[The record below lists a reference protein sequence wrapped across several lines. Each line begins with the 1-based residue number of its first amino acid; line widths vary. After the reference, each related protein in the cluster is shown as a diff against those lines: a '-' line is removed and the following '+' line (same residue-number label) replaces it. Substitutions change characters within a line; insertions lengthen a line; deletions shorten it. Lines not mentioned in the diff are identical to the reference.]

1 MEDRLSRVEKKI
13 DTLQE
18 AIVSLA
24 RVEERLVTV
33 FNRQSHIET
42 KVDAIENKMDSL
54 AESMASAR
62 TMERLIWVVV
72 VAGISAVF
80 TYIGNQ
86 DDILR
91 AS

>member
-33 FNRQSHIET
+33 FNRQTNIED
-42 KVDAIENKMDSL
+42 KVNAIESKVDSL
-54 AESMASAR
+54 AANHISSKIL
-62 TMERLIWVVV
+62 ERFIWVII
-72 VAGISAVF
+72 VASVGAIF
-80 TYIGNQ
+80 TYMG
-86 DDILR
+86 
-91 AS
+91 

>member
-42 KVDAIENKMDSL
+42 KVDAIENKMDVL

-62 TMERLIWVVV
+62 TMERLIWVVI

-80 TYIGNQ
+80 TYIGN
-86 DDILR
+86 
-91 AS
+91 

>member
-33 FNRQSHIET
+33 FNRQSHIESKVELIDT
-42 KVDAIENKMDSL
+42 KVDSL
-54 AESMASAR
+54 AEGMVSSKLV
-62 TMERLIWVVV
+62 ERLIWIIV
-72 VAGISAVF
+72 VASITAVF
-80 TYIGNQ
+80 NFWG
-86 DDILR
+86 
-91 AS
+91 

>member
-33 FNRQSHIET
+33 FNRQTSIESNVVGLSE
-42 KVDAIENKMDSL
+42 KVDRLS
-54 AESMASAR
+54 ESVIKTRS
-62 TMERLIWVVV
+62 TERIVWIIIA
-72 VAGISAVF
+72 AGIGAAF
-80 TYIGNQ
+80 RYLG
-86 DDILR
+86 
-91 AS
+91 

>member
-42 KVDAIENKMDSL
+42 KVDAMDEKVDRLSESVIKGKSAERIVWLVL
-54 AESMASAR
+54 AASIGA
-62 TMERLIWVVV
+62 
-72 VAGISAVF
+72 AVR
-80 TYIGNQ
+80 Y
-86 DDILR
+86 L
-91 AS
+91 A

>member
-42 KVDAIENKMDSL
+42 KVDAIENKMDVL

-62 TMERLIWVVV
+62 TMERLIWIVI
-72 VAGISAVF
+72 VASIGAVF
-80 TYIGNQ
+80 TYIGN
-86 DDILR
+86 
-91 AS
+91 

>member
-54 AESMASAR
+54 AENMASAR
-62 TMERLIWVVV
+62 TMVRLIWVVV

-80 TYIGNQ
+80 TYIGN
-86 DDILR
+86 
-91 AS
+91 

>member
-33 FNRQSHIET
+33 FNRQSHIDS
-42 KVDAIENKMDSL
+42 KVDAIENKMDVL
-54 AESMASAR
+54 AENIASAR
-62 TMERLIWVVV
+62 TMERLIWVVI

-80 TYIGNQ
+80 TYIGN
-86 DDILR
+86 
-91 AS
+91 

>member
-42 KVDAIENKMDSL
+42 KVDAIENKMDCL
-54 AESMASAR
+54 AENIASAR
-62 TMERLIWVVV
+62 TMERLLWIIL
-72 VAGISAVF
+72 VASIGAVF
-80 TYIGNQ
+80 TYIGN
-86 DDILR
+86 
-91 AS
+91 

>member
-42 KVDAIENKMDSL
+42 KVDAIENKMDVL
-54 AESMASAR
+54 AENMASAR

-80 TYIGNQ
+80 TYIGN
-86 DDILR
+86 
-91 AS
+91 

>member
-54 AESMASAR
+54 AENMATAR
-62 TMERLIWVVV
+62 VTERLIWVVI
-72 VAGISAVF
+72 VAGIGAVF
-80 TYIGNQ
+80 TYIGN
-86 DDILR
+86 
-91 AS
+91 

>member
-62 TMERLIWVVV
+62 TMERLIWVVA

-80 TYIGNQ
+80 TYIGN
-86 DDILR
+86 
-91 AS
+91 

>member
-33 FNRQSHIET
+33 FNRQSYIET
-42 KVDAIENKMDSL
+42 KVDAIENKMDVL
-54 AESMASAR
+54 AENMASAR
-62 TMERLIWVVV
+62 TMERLIWVVI

-80 TYIGNQ
+80 TYIGN
-86 DDILR
+86 
-91 AS
+91 